1 MPLTRQLGNA
11 LCAALVVVLLARPV
25 LAQDAGQPSSGAITG
40 VVHDSIARKP
50 LAGALV
56 QVVAVEG
63 ARHFSNS
70 TVSDSLG
77 RYRLSN
83 VPNGRFMLGFLHP
96 LLDSLGLEP
105 VLREVVVDAN
115 RTATAD
121 LAIPSPARMRAAVCG
136 APDDS
141 SHGGAVIGVIRNSRD
156 RSPVGGAV
164 VTAAWLELSLRRDG
178 MSGRVT
184 SQSDTTAENGWFA
197 LCNVPSP
204 GTLLIAAGRGPDSTD
219 RVEIDLTRDGFARRE
234 LYLGVVNV
242 VTRGD
247 SLLSR
252 VRVGAGRL
260 RGVVVAADNDRLLA
274 GARVSIAEGRWTEAN
289 NRGEWSLSEIPTGTR
304 VLLVRAVGFYPQ
316 RVVVDVVDD
325 APTIFTELPTLKAVL
340 DTVRVTAA
348 RVTRETRGFE
358 ERRRTGIGRFVTQED
373 ILLRQPLVTSD
384 LFNSI
389 AGLRVERAD
398 NPADG
403 RRVLM
408 SGSVGDRCFP
418 AIYIDGQYMSDL
430 GADEIDTFVRPG
442 EIVGIEVYSGPWAPV
457 QFTRGM
463 AGIGTVGDLCG
474 SIVIWTQPEPFRVK
488 QASWRVRALTLVGVG
503 AIALLIGVI
512 VGR

>member
-1 MPLTRQLGNA
+1 MGI
-11 LCAALVVVLLARPV
+11 VY
-25 LAQDAGQPSSGAITG
+25 
-40 VVHDSIARKP
+40 DSIAGKP

-77 RYRLSN
+77 RYRLNN

-105 VLREVVVDAN
+105 LLHEVAVDAS
-115 RTATAD
+115 RPTRAD

-136 APDDS
+136 APNDS
-141 SHGGAVIGVIRNSRD
+141 SHGGAVIGVVRSSRD
-156 RSPVGGAV
+156 RSPVAAAV
-164 VTAAWLELSLRRDG
+164 VTAEWLELSLRRDG
-178 MSGRVT
+178 MSGRVN
-184 SQSDTTAENGWFA
+184 SQSDTTGENGWFV

-204 GTLLIAAGRGPDSTD
+204 GTLLIAAGRGADNTD
-219 RVEIDLTRDGFARRE
+219 KLEVDLTNGFARRE
-234 LYLGVVNV
+234 LYLGVANV
-242 VTRGD
+242 VRRGD
-247 SLLSR
+247 STMNR
-252 VRVGAGRL
+252 VRIGAGRL

-274 GARVSIAEGRWTEAN
+274 GARVSIADGNWTEAN
-289 NRGEWSLSEIPTGTR
+289 NRGEWNLSEIPTGTR
-304 VLLVRAVGFYPQ
+304 VLHVRAVGFYPQ
-316 RVVVDVVDD
+316 RVVVDVVDG
-325 APTIFTELPTLKAVL
+325 APTIFTELPTMKAVL
-340 DTVRVTAA
+340 DTVRVTAS
-348 RVTRETRGFE
+348 RVTRESRGFE

-373 ILLRQPLVTSD
+373 ILRRQPLATSD
-384 LFNSI
+384 LFNSV

-403 RRVLM
+403 RRVFM

-430 GADEIDTFVRPG
+430 GADDIDSFVRPD
-442 EIVGIEVYSGPWAPV
+442 EVVGIEIYSGPWAPV

-463 AGIGTVGDLCG
+463 AGIGTDGNLCG
-474 SIVIWTQPEPFRVK
+474 SIVIWTQPSALRMK
-488 QASWRVRALTLVGVG
+488 GASWRVRALTIAGAG
-503 AIALLIGVI
+503 AIALLISAI